1 MPTLESVSRRM
12 VAFLEHP
19 STVFFVAAVLVWSG
33 VDDLLEEWT
42 GSEGLLDLDVH
53 HGVILFGLQRALMA
67 LGDMI
72 EGMQKGLE
80 SRRARRE
87 AAEAE

>member
-1 MPTLESVSRRM
+1 MPTLESVSRRI

-33 VDDLLEEWT
+33 VDELLEEWT
-42 GSEGLLDLDVH
+42 GSEGLVNLDVH
-53 HGVILFGLQRALMA
+53 HGVILFGLQRTLIA

-72 EGMQKGLE
+72 EGMQKGLA
-80 SRRARRE
+80 SRRKRKRE
-87 AAEAE
+87 AEG